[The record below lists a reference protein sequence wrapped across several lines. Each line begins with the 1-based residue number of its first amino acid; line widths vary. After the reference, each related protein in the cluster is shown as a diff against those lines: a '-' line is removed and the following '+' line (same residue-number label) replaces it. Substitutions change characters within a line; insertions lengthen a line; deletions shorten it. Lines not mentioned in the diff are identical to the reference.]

1 MKNKTVPLLKID
13 SDKSIYFDLS
23 TRELFIQEF
32 VGPYTEK
39 AGKSYSKSNTWIIS
53 MLGGVLIIPL
63 MAKQFN
69 LIPFLPTYLMV
80 LCLFGAGWILGKIL
94 ANLLVEKS
102 KGKRIKKTFKKEE
115 VTKVVKNSKNLKLLA
130 WVEMIFLIG
139 YCMFFL
145 YSFLIEKISTQDS
158 IELLILGFITS
169 LMHYSVYPIAQQ
181 KAFRIL
187 KKQMK
192 AGMYDE

>member
-1 MKNKTVPLLKID
+1 
-13 SDKSIYFDLS
+13 
-23 TRELFIQEF
+23 
-32 VGPYTEK
+32 
-39 AGKSYSKSNTWIIS
+39 

-69 LIPFLPTYLMV
+69 LIPFLPAYLIV
-80 LCLFGAGWILGKIL
+80 LCLFGVGWVLGKIL

-169 LMHYSVYPIAQQ
+169 LMHHSVYPIAQQ